1 MAPTKDSDQRF
12 KTAEQLVK
20 LFWPERF
27 AYLGLSVLTAALV
40 VYIGA
45 QVLRDPSAGKTSLIP
60 LFGSGGVVAFNIGR
74 LLSMFNKVI
83 KVVFG

>member
-1 MAPTKDSDQRF
+1 MDTPSQQDKLD
-12 KTAEQLVK
+12 TASKLVK

-27 AYLGLSVLTAALV
+27 AYLALSVLTAALV
-40 VYIGA
+40 IYIGL
-45 QVLRDPSAGKTSLIP
+45 QVVRDPSASKTSLIP
-60 LFGSGGVVAFNIGR
+60 LFGSGGIVAFNIGR